1 MRAYSLDLRERVMRS
16 IKNGRRQTW
25 VARELGIGLG
35 TVKRYIKLEQ
45 RTGSLAPKQQQREQ
59 PKIGDKDLGALQG
72 QVDAHPDAT
81 LAQHIEYWEASHGVR
96 VGQATMCRALQRADR
111 PLKKNAPSART
122 R

>member
-1 MRAYSLDLRERVMRS
+1 MKAYSIDLRERVLRS
-16 IKNGRRQTW
+16 LKNGRQQTW

-45 RTGSLAPKQQQREQ
+45 TTGGLEPKPQQREQ
-59 PKIGDKDLGALQG
+59 PKIRQEELVALQA
-72 QVDAHPDAT
+72 QVDSHPDAT
-81 LAQHIEYWEASHGVR
+81 IAEHIEYWVTSHGVR

-111 PLKKNAPSART
+111 PLKKNDAGARA

>member
-1 MRAYSLDLRERVMRS
+1 MKAYSIDLRERVLRS
-16 IKNGRRQTW
+16 LKKGRQQTW

-45 RTGSLAPKQQQREQ
+45 TTGGLAPKAQQREQ
-59 PKIGDKDLGALQG
+59 PKIRGEELVALQA
-72 QVDAHPDAT
+72 QVDSHPDAT
-81 LAQHIEYWEASHGVR
+81 IAEHIEYWVISHGVR

-111 PLKKNAPSART
+111 PLKKNDAGARA